1 MKVSALVVDDEP
13 LARRKLRELV
23 DDVPW
28 LACVGEAAD
37 GDAAIAA
44 VDTLRPDLLFLDIE
58 LPGPSGLEVLARV
71 RHRPTV
77 IFTTAYDR
85 YAVAA
90 FELHALDYLLKPFG
104 RGRFEAAVER
114 ARMCLD
120 AAGPSTLERGRQA
133 LAVPAG
139 PVARLFVRDRG
150 RIVPLAVRDVV
161 RLQAEDDYVAAHAG
175 GRSYLVHLPLAELE
189 RRLDP
194 DRFLRIHRSHVVNLD
209 HVEAFEA
216 QADGRVEVVLK
227 DGLRLVASR
236 TRSRELRGRV
246 V

>member
-23 DDVPW
+23 DEVSW
-28 LACVGEAAD
+28 MACVGEAAD
-37 GDAAIAA
+37 GEAAITA
-44 VDTLRPDLLFLDIE
+44 VDALRPDLVFLDIE

-104 RGRFEAAVER
+104 RARFEVAVER
-114 ARMCLD
+114 ARLTLD
-120 AAGPSTLERGRQA
+120 AAGSSALERGRQA
-133 LAVPAG
+133 LAAG
-139 PVARLFVRDRG
+139 PLARMFVRDRG

-161 RLQAEDDYVAAHAG
+161 RLQAEDDYVAVHVG
-175 GRSYLVHLPLAELE
+175 GRAYLVHLPLAELE

-194 DRFLRIHRSHVVNLD
+194 ERFLRIHRSHVVNLD
-209 HVEAFEA
+209 QVDAFEA
-216 QADGRVEVVLK
+216 LPNGRIEVLLRDGT
-227 DGLRLVASR
+227 RLVASR
-236 TRSRELRGRV
+236 TRSRELRSRIV
-246 V
+246 